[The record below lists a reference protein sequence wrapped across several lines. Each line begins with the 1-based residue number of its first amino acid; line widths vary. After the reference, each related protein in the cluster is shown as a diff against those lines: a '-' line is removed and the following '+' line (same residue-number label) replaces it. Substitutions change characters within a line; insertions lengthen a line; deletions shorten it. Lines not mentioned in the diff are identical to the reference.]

1 MQRRRDAPLN
11 GQAPVPFIAN
21 VKSFPTDAE
30 ADESRRFGSDPAEEV
45 FFSFVFFWFRSRHRT
60 FECVRLLLLFL
71 LCALVSPFLF
81 FFFGSRRRPLN
92 YSRRPSVF
100 FSFFFG
106 AFARRSAD
114 PTGRQAVI
122 RIHPLLFMDYA
133 FLSVVIH
140 ALIHYYSI
148 LDVLREPI

>member
-1 MQRRRDAPLN
+1 MRAS
-11 GQAPVPFIAN
+11 FI
-21 VKSFPTDAE
+21 VVSL
-30 ADESRRFGSDPAEEV
+30 V
-45 FFSFVFFWFRSRHRT
+45 
-60 FECVRLLLLFL
+60 
-71 LCALVSPFLF
+71 CAGVAVSFLF
-81 FFFGSRRRPLN
+81 FWLSAPSFELFSTSFRFF
-92 YSRRPSVF
+92 F
-100 FSFFFG
+100 FFFFG